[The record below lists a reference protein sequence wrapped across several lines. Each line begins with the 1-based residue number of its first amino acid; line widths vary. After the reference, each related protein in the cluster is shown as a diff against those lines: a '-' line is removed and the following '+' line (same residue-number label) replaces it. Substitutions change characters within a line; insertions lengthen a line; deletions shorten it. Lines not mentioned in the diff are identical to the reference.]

1 MMTDLTQA
9 GNANAWLFASI
20 VEACPGFLYFI
31 DDAGN
36 VLISNQDTAVI
47 VIRINADVFVYL
59 NQCPHQGRRLDY
71 APGKF
76 LYKNGALI
84 CAAHGASFEMRS
96 GLCQQGPC
104 RGESLQSLGSE
115 VLPDKQSIRVF
126 LTAN

>member
-1 MMTDLTQA
+1 MTRLVMESVNCSLIPIAELIENQPM
-9 GNANAWLFASI
+9 
-20 VEACPGFLYFI
+20 AC
-31 DDAGN
+31 N
-36 VLISNQDTAVI
+36 VLINNQDTAVI
-47 VIRINADVFVYL
+47 LIRIKADVFVYL

-76 LYKNGALI
+76 LVKNGSLI

-115 VLPDKQSIRVF
+115 VLPGKQSIRVF

>member
-1 MMTDLTQA
+1 MTRLVMESVKCSLSPMAELIENQPM
-9 GNANAWLFASI
+9 
-20 VEACPGFLYFI
+20 AC
-31 DDAGN
+31 N
-36 VLISNQDTAVI
+36 VLINNQDTAVI
-47 VIRINADVFVYL
+47 VIRIKADVFVYL